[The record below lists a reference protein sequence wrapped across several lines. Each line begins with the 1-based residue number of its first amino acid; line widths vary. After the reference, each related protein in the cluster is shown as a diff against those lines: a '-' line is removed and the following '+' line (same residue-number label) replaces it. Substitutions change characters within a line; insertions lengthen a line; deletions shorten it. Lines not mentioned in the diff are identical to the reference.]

1 MQNNKFKIS
10 YIISIILL
18 GIIIFGLGFTNY
30 INKNPINVYN
40 VYLDGEIIGTIDDK
54 DSFENYINKQE
65 ETIKKKY
72 GVEKVYMPNGVA
84 IKKVT
89 TYNTNTDTNESV
101 YKKIIKLKQFT
112 IKGTVITI
120 SQEDD
125 ENYKTKHIYVLNKS
139 IFDDALS
146 ELIKSFVDED
156 EYKAYMES
164 SQKQIVDTGSV
175 IKNIDV
181 AQNITYKDSYIA
193 SRYLL
198 EKAKENNNDLK
209 YFIDLHRDS
218 ATYEMTTC
226 KYDGKSYAKILFV
239 LGMEFEGYGENEK
252 MINYLNEKLKSI
264 NPCLSRGVSKKSGKG
279 VNGIYNEDFDK
290 NLILI
295 EVGGQYNNI
304 IEVSNTLEIFAK
316 ILSLYINEDSNE
328 KT

>member
-1 MQNNKFKIS
+1 MKRIKSVSKKKKIQRK
-10 YIISIILL
+10 
-18 GIIIFGLGFTNY
+18 IIIFLLEIIISLLIVIFIKNNFKLSESKIKYLTYSYLGKMERKKEM
-30 INKNPINVYN
+30 IKNEIKVFNERAPNVYIYN
-40 VYLDGEIIGTIDDK
+40 THQTEKYAYNKVNSYNLDYDVYFA
-54 DSFENYINKQE
+54 SYILKSYL
-65 ETIKKKY
+65 TGY
-72 GVEKVYMPNGVA
+72 GILSTVEDEKVS
-84 IKKVT
+84 KVLS
-89 TYNTNTDTNESV
+89 D
-101 YKKIIKLKQFT
+101 
-112 IKGTVITI
+112 KG
-120 SQEDD
+120 
-125 ENYKTKHIYVLNKS
+125 L
-139 IFDDALS
+139 
-146 ELIKSFVDED
+146 
-156 EYKAYMES
+156 
-164 SQKQIVDTGSV
+164 
-175 IKNIDV
+175 
-181 AQNITYKDSYIA
+181 TYKDSYLA